1 MVLLPVGMIGCI
13 TCSHKVVSPAFGD
26 VNVSS
31 PNPDGIAPWYTH
43 AYIQG
48 YTVMQK
54 ITYNIYRY
62 IYIFILHMFLD
73 NNTLAVVCLLG
84 WHQVTNV
91 TFWYIN
97 MFPLQTKD
105 PISQAQ
111 QVGFAV
117 TITGVLLWSRLKL
130 QEQAGRGNQWMDWEL
145 CLSHLKLW
153 WSLGQMQFFSPKS
166 KYAFWGEER
175 PLSKFCGIYPFTSTR
190 ESSTAYLSCRG
201 GVEHGPC
208 TAQADR
214 QRDPERL
221 PLAKQELR
229 GCRMCRLQVVTC
241 CTG

>member
-1 MVLLPVGMIGCI
+1 MLHFGTSICSLCKLRIRLVKLNRWVLQWPSQEFYFGVAWSFKNRQGVGINEWIESYACL
-13 TCSHKVVSPAFGD
+13 TWNCDDLWVKCS
-26 VNVSS
+26 
-31 PNPDGIAPWYTH
+31 
-43 AYIQG
+43 
-48 YTVMQK
+48 
-54 ITYNIYRY
+54 
-62 IYIFILHMFLD
+62 
-73 NNTLAVVCLLG
+73 
-84 WHQVTNV
+84 
-91 TFWYIN
+91 
-97 MFPLQTKD
+97 
-105 PISQAQ
+105 
-111 QVGFAV
+111 
-117 TITGVLLWSRLKL
+117 
-130 QEQAGRGNQWMDWEL
+130 
-145 CLSHLKLW
+145 
-153 WSLGQMQFFSPKS
+153 FFSPKS